1 MWGKGD
7 RVVKGKNKRAMVME
21 RMPDEMVDKGF
32 KLSERLGGEQLPTK
46 YQSYTTGGVAYDD
59 FHAPEHVDDLELYK

>member
-1 MWGKGD
+1 
-7 RVVKGKNKRAMVME
+7 
-21 RMPDEMVDKGF
+21 MPDEMVDKGF